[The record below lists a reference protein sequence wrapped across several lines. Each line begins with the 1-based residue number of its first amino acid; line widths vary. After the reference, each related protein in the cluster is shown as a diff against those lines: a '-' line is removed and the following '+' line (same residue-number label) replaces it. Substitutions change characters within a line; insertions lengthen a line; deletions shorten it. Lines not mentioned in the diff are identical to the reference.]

1 MTCHVSINVKAQ
13 ENLMIYFWGKIPF
26 VLDFLAR
33 DIANHSYA
41 PNTPLTEV
49 LNPLN
54 TEIRPTLLSLDHL
67 YSPDYF
73 AGLS

>member
-1 MTCHVSINVKAQ
+1 
-13 ENLMIYFWGKIPF
+13 MISFWGKISF

-33 DIANHSYA
+33 DIASHSYA
-41 PNTPLTEV
+41 PNTPLTDV

-54 TEIRPTLLSLDHL
+54 TEIRPTLQSLDHL
-67 YSPDYF
+67 YSHDYF

>member
-1 MTCHVSINVKAQ
+1 
-13 ENLMIYFWGKIPF
+13 MIYLWGKIPF

-41 PNTPLTEV
+41 TNTPLTDV
-49 LNPLN
+49 SNHLN
-54 TEIRPTLLSLDHL
+54 TEIRPTLLSHDHL

>member
-41 PNTPLTEV
+41 ANTPLTDV

-54 TEIRPTLLSLDHL
+54 TEIRSILLSLDHL

>member
-1 MTCHVSINVKAQ
+1 
-13 ENLMIYFWGKIPF
+13 MIYFWGKIPF
-26 VLDFLAR
+26 VLDFPAR
-33 DIANHSYA
+33 DIANHSCA
-41 PNTPLTEV
+41 SNTPLTEV

-67 YSPDYF
+67 YSHDYF

>member
-1 MTCHVSINVKAQ
+1 MV
-13 ENLMIYFWGKIPF
+13 YFWGKIPF

-33 DIANHSYA
+33 DIANNSYV
-41 PNTPLTEV
+41 PNTPLTDV

-54 TEIRPTLLSLDHL
+54 TEICPTLLSHDHL
-67 YSPDYF
+67 YSHDYF